1 MALSP
6 DGGEW
11 VAFARRPG
19 RFGVAIPVGTRPPVW
34 FASKSDRH
42 FFGHGVFSAAGRLLY
57 ATEND
62 YERAAGVIG
71 VRDATDS
78 YRQIGEF
85 PAHGMEPH
93 DIALLSDG
101 RTMVIANGGI
111 RTHPDK
117 GTEELN
123 LPDMR
128 PSLVYVDVATGDLL
142 EEHVL
147 APELHQLSI
156 RHLAIAS
163 GDTVVFGC
171 QYRDLSRMRH
181 RLSAF
186 TAAARRR

>member
-1 MALSP
+1 VLKTYVDMA
-6 DGGEW
+6 E
-11 VAFARRPG
+11 
-19 RFGVAIPVGTRPPVW
+19 
-34 FASKSDRH
+34 
-42 FFGHGVFSAAGRLLY
+42 AGY
-57 ATEND
+57 
-62 YERAAGVIG
+62 
-71 VRDATDS
+71 TDS
-78 YRQIGEF
+78 LDTARTQIGEF
-85 PAHGMEPH
+85 SAYGVEPH
-93 DIALLSDG
+93 DIALLADG

-128 PSLVYVDVATGDLL
+128 PPLVYVDVATGDLL

-171 QYRDLSRMRH
+171 QYRGPEQDAPPLVGSPPRRDAGDRGGLRRH
-181 RLSAF
+181 ANGLAQLYRLG
-186 TAAARRR
+186 RY